1 MKFMKST
8 LKITLVLSVLFAYV
22 NGQSQSLEIIPSYG
36 YQFGTK
42 VNYGPNYLKAKDS
55 DQFGLSI
62 AYGLDDNLKVGL
74 AYTRMASE
82 LRIRDRIVSPSE
94 NRLSDLNFDWF
105 QLGAT
110 RYFQTGQIRPFF
122 GGGLGLV
129 VISPQDVNRTIATRG
144 LNSTTRF
151 AASFKGGVNIMFSDR
166 VGLNLQGNL
175 FLPIEWGGVYVAGGS
190 GGVGAG
196 VSAGTTTIMG
206 GFSAGLVFLLG
217 D

>member
-1 MKFMKST
+1 MKYMKST
-8 LKITLVLSVLFAYV
+8 LKVALLLSLLIAYF
-22 NGQSQSLEIIPSYG
+22 NGNSQSVEIIPSYG

-42 VNYGPNYLKAKDS
+42 LNYGPNYLKATDS

-62 AYGLDDNLKVGL
+62 AYGLDDNLKIGL
-74 AYTRMASE
+74 SYTRMGTE
-82 LRIRDRIVSPSE
+82 LRIRDRIVSPAE

-110 RYFQTGQIRPFF
+110 RYFQTGKVRPF
-122 GGGLGLV
+122 GGGGFGFV
-129 VISPQDVNRTIATRG
+129 VISPQDVNRLIAPRG
-144 LNSTTRF
+144 LDSTTRF
-151 AASFKGGVNIMFSDR
+151 AFSFKGGVNIMFSDH

-175 FLPIEWGGVYVAGGS
+175 FLPVEWGGVYVSGGS
-190 GGVGAG
+190 GGVSTG

-206 GFSAGLVFLLG
+206 GFSTGLVFLLG

>member
-1 MKFMKST
+1 MKST
-8 LKITLVLSVLFAYV
+8 LRVALVLSLLFAYV

-42 VNYGPNYLKAKDS
+42 LNYGPNYLKATDS
-55 DQFGLSI
+55 DQFGLSV
-62 AYGLDDNLKVGL
+62 AYGLDDNMKIGL
-74 AYTRMASE
+74 SYTRMGTE
-82 LRIRDRIVSPSE
+82 LRIRDRIVSPAES
-94 NRLSDLNFDWF
+94 RLSDLNFDWF

-110 RYFQTGQIRPFF
+110 RYFQTGKVRPFG
-122 GGGLGLV
+122 GGGLGFV
-129 VISPQDVNRTIATRG
+129 VISPQDVNRLIAPRG
-144 LNSTTRF
+144 LDSTTRF
-151 AASFKGGVNIMFSDR
+151 AFSFKGGVNIMFSER

-175 FLPIEWGGVYVAGGS
+175 FLPIEWGGVYVGGGP
-190 GGVGAG
+190 GGISTG

>member
-1 MKFMKST
+1 MKST
-8 LKITLVLSVLFAYV
+8 LRVALVLSLLFAYV

-42 VNYGPNYLKAKDS
+42 LNYGPNYLKATDS
-55 DQFGLSI
+55 DQFGLSV
-62 AYGLDDNLKVGL
+62 AYGLDDNMKIGL
-74 AYTRMASE
+74 SYTRMGTE
-82 LRIRDRIVSPSE
+82 LRIRDRIVSPAE

-110 RYFQTGQIRPFF
+110 RYFQTGKVRPFA
-122 GGGLGLV
+122 GGGLGFV
-129 VISPQDVNRTIATRG
+129 VISPQDVNRLIATRG
-144 LNSTTRF
+144 LDSTTRF
-151 AASFKGGVNIMFSDR
+151 AFSFKGGVNIMFSER

-175 FLPIEWGGVYVAGGS
+175 FLPIEWGGVYVGGGP
-190 GGVGAG
+190 GGISTG

>member
-1 MKFMKST
+1 MKST
-8 LKITLVLSVLFAYV
+8 LKVALLFSLLIAYF
-22 NGQSQSLEIIPSYG
+22 NGNSQSVEIIPSYG

-42 VNYGPNYLKAKDS
+42 LNYGPNYLKATDS
-55 DQFGLSI
+55 DQFGLSV
-62 AYGLDDNLKVGL
+62 AYGLDDNLKIGL
-74 AYTRMASE
+74 SYTRMGTE
-82 LRIRDRIVSPSE
+82 LRIRDSFVSPSE

-110 RYFQTGQIRPFF
+110 RYFQTGQIRPFL

-129 VISPQDVNRTIATRG
+129 VISPQDVNRLIAPRG
-144 LNSTTRF
+144 LDSTTRF
-151 AASFKGGVNIMFSDR
+151 AVSFKGGVNIMFSDR

-190 GGVGAG
+190 GGISTG